1 MSTQNQQAPA
11 ATGNGSFQL
20 AANTHQ
26 TGQKLSNA
34 NSKSVTLADSGTSQ
48 AAPYAPEVMADLSS
62 ATFSLFACLMA
73 LVIAKYKLRQWLLG

>member
-26 TGQKLSNA
+26 AAQKLSNA
-34 NSKSVTLADSGTSQ
+34 NSKAVTIADSGASHAT
-48 AAPYAPEVMADLSS
+48 PYAPEVMADLSS
-62 ATFSLFACLMA
+62 ATFSFFACLVA